1 MEETT
6 IMEALQHSYIDY
18 LIYLLV
24 GFGGVVVHSLIKLK
38 QMSKDY
44 QKANLSLSFEDYI
57 KKDKYGIILSFL
69 VVFLWLALFG
79 EAAQKYPLILA
90 FTRFSFFAMGAL
102 GSYGV
107 QALMSR
113 AKEELRQKIDE
124 KTNILDDLTSNM
136 NKTVFWG
143 IPTSSFSHLV
153 AEINGVAVQGQVT
166 VSGLPAYNS
175 SFSIGLD
182 TTNVNVLMHDG
193 NNPVTLK
200 LSNGQTF
207 YFSSSVV
214 ADFIG
219 NRPVRK

>member
-1 MEETT
+1 MNETT
-6 IMEALQHSYIDY
+6 ILESIQHSYLDY
-18 LIYLLV
+18 IIYLLV
-24 GFGGVVVHSLIKLK
+24 GFGGVIAHSLNKVRTLTE
-38 QMSKDY
+38 DY
-44 QKANLSLSFEDYI
+44 GKANLTLTFKQYLQ
-57 KKDKYGIILSFL
+57 KDKYGIMLSFL

-79 EAAQKYPLILA
+79 EAAIYNPKILT
-90 FTRFSFFAMGAL
+90 FTRVSFFAMGAL
-102 GSYGV
+102 GSYGL
-107 QALMSR
+107 QSWMGR
-113 AKEELRQKIDE
+113 AKKELQNAIDE
-124 KTNILDDLTSNM
+124 KTNILEDLTSNM
-136 NKTVFWG
+136 NKTVFWA

-175 SFSIGLD
+175 TFSIGLD

-207 YFSSSVV
+207 SFSTSVV

>member
-1 MEETT
+1 M
-6 IMEALQHSYIDY
+6 QHY
-18 LIYLLV
+18 LILALCLLV
-24 GFGGVVVHSLIKLK
+24 GQIFHLLIKANAMRK
-38 QMSKDY
+38 RAKAGNVPFSVMKDFI
-44 QKANLSLSFEDYI
+44 ATDALEIAATFVG
-57 KKDKYGIILSFL
+57 GIIVMLVLNEVKLIYPAIENYLRMIFVLLGYSGSSLVLS
-69 VVFLWLALFG
+69 ALSKA
-79 EAAQKYPLILA
+79 EKNVSKQ
-90 FTRFSFFAMGAL
+90 
-102 GSYGV
+102 
-107 QALMSR
+107 
-113 AKEELRQKIDE
+113 IDE

-143 IPTSSFSHLV
+143 IPPSSFSQLV
-153 AEINGVAVQGQVT
+153 VEIDGVAVQGQVT

-175 SFSIGLD
+175 TFSIGLD

-207 YFSSSVV
+207 YFSTSVV

>member
-6 IMEALQHSYIDY
+6 IMEAVQHSYIDY

-24 GFGGVVVHSLIKLK
+24 GFGGVIAHSLNKVRTL
-38 QMSKDY
+38 SAEY
-44 QKANLSLSFEDYI
+44 EKANLTLTFNQYI
-57 KKDKYGIILSFL
+57 QKDKYGIMLSFL

-79 EAAQKYPLILA
+79 EAALKYPAILT
-90 FTRFSFFAMGAL
+90 FTRVSFFAMGAL
-102 GSYGV
+102 GSYGL
-107 QALMSR
+107 QSAMSR
-113 AKEELRQKIDE
+113 AKKELQKAIDE
-124 KTNILDDLTSNM
+124 KTNILDDLISNM
-136 NKTVFWG
+136 SKTVFWG

-153 AEINGVAVQGQVT
+153 AEINGVPVQGQVT